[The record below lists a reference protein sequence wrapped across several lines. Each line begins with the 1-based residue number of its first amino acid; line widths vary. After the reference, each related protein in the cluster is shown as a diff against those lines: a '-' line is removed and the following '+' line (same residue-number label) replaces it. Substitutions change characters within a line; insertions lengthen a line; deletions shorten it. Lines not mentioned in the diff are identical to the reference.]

1 MGEFLKISC
10 IKPERRADDFVVV
23 LFEMK

>member
-1 MGEFLKISC
+1 MGRVLKISC